1 MTLLIVVP
9 SLWMSWTSF
18 RNSDAVRPLEKGC
31 RACAAGSLSTEFD
44 EKIASLRVGILFMGY
59 SNGEQFANCEA
70 AGIVPYVPVM
80 RTVNNQGDGTLF
92 GRADP
97 SPMNRT
103 AIPISVLA
111 TRGCRARIRII
122 KIVT

>member
-1 MTLLIVVP
+1 M
-9 SLWMSWTSF
+9 
-18 RNSDAVRPLEKGC
+18 EKMEHSAA
-31 RACAAGSLSTEFD
+31 REAPKAAGDT
-44 EKIASLRVGILFMGY
+44 RG
-59 SNGEQFANCEA
+59 EA